1 MEEFRYYRREEGAR
15 RPDQLDALCDY
26 DAPLRQAVTL
36 SQATE
41 AKAQVLR
48 VGSVTPLAGLV
59 ERAHGGT
66 RRPFHSAANSGRG
79 VPPGPQGALSRDDV
93 VTAAIVTGDV
103 VAARY
108 RSLLDANCASF
119 AARAVGVL
127 CPYPSKSLANGIGR
141 GLRDW
146 SSRSGISCDHDGR
159 QNDQQESFGHVSS
172 PSRRPRTLLLDPCL
186 DKQVRLNG
194 VLLS

>member
-79 VPPGPQGALSRDDV
+79 VPPGPK
-93 VTAAIVTGDV
+93 
-103 VAARY
+103 AR
-108 RSLLDANCASF
+108 C
-119 AARAVGVL
+119 RA
-127 CPYPSKSLANGIGR
+127 
-141 GLRDW
+141 
-146 SSRSGISCDHDGR
+146 
-159 QNDQQESFGHVSS
+159 
-172 PSRRPRTLLLDPCL
+172 TT
-186 DKQVRLNG
+186 
-194 VLLS
+194 